1 MIAASRTEAFTD
13 RPAASASSGPLVPRL
28 LLGRRLRAL
37 REECGMTRGQ
47 AARAIGASTAK
58 LSRMERG
65 RTGFKERDV
74 VALLTLYGL
83 HDKAE
88 HATALALVEQ
98 SRAPG
103 WWDDERDLVP
113 ARERLYLS
121 AEQSAWLV
129 RSFEPTTVPVLLQ
142 TPDYARA
149 DIARH
154 HPDAAEDELRR
165 RVMLRLRRQRIL
177 RMRPR
182 PVNLWVVLDEAVL
195 WRPVGGTATMRAQIQ
210 HILEV
215 AQRPNV
221 TVQVAPHTATGHLG
235 DQPFTLVRFHQ
246 HSLPDLVYLDRS
258 QGACYPSSPAQI
270 ERHWHAFNTLV
281 TEASLPEH
289 TRHIL
294 TSTLAAY

>member
-1 MIAASRTEAFTD
+1 LVAVVRSARSSDPT
-13 RPAASASSGPLVPRL
+13 AASASSGPLVARL

-37 REECGMTRGQ
+37 REECGLTRGQ
-47 AARAIGASTAK
+47 AAKAVGVSATT

-65 RTGFKERDV
+65 RTGFKDRDV
-74 VALLTLYGL
+74 VALLTLYGI

-98 SRAPG
+98 SHARG

-121 AEQSAWLV
+121 AEQSAWLI
-129 RSFEPTTVPVLLQ
+129 RSFEPTTVPALLQ
-142 TPDYARA
+142 TPEYARA

-154 HPDAAEDELRR
+154 HSAATGDELRR
-165 RVMLRLRRQRIL
+165 RVGLRLRRQRIL

-221 TVQVAPHTATGHLG
+221 TVQVAPHTATGHLET
-235 DQPFTLVRFHQ
+235 PFTLVRFMQ
-246 HSLPDLVYLDRS
+246 QDLPDLVYLDRPE
-258 QGACYPSSPAQI
+258 GACYPSRPEQI

-281 TEASLPEH
+281 TDAALPEH
-289 TRHIL
+289 TPRIL
-294 TSTLAAY
+294 TGVLASY